1 PEDLWAFV
9 ILEFFIPHCTL
20 SYEKSPNSKALE
32 QLKTFPHT
40 ANDSNPRLDTIRSS
54 ALSLLVDTPYENI
67 ERHTRNVSIED
78 LTHQVLDNR
87 DSTIGSDQE
96 SLEKIG
102 RWGEHWV
109 NEYLRTKYNDK
120 IQSNKIEILW
130 LNEIL
135 EQGKPY
141 DFIIKNLKSQI
152 ITYIEVK
159 STLSTN
165 RQLIPMTY
173 NELQYCC
180 SLSDINQ
187 QYQIYRVYN
196 TGQLKKVKLRIVE
209 NIEEKLRKHD
219 LELFLL
225 I

>member
-1 PEDLWAFV
+1 MAYVRFKMERNTWG
-9 ILEFFIPHCTL
+9 L
-20 SYEKSPNSKALE
+20 SLV
-32 QLKTFPHT
+32 
-40 ANDSNPRLDTIRSS
+40 NDSIPRLDNIRSGT
-54 ALSLLVDTPYENI
+54 LSTIIDTPYETI
-67 ERHTRNVSIED
+67 EQHTKHVNIED

-87 DSTIGSDQE
+87 NSTIGSDQE

-102 RWGEHWV
+102 RWGEQWV
-109 NEYLRTKYNDK
+109 NEYLHAKYQDK
-120 IQSNKIEILW
+120 IQLNEIEIIW
-130 LNEIL
+130 LNEKF

-141 DFIIKNLKSQI
+141 DFIIKYLKTKI

-159 STLSTN
+159 STLSNN
-165 RQLIPMTY
+165 RQLIPITY

-187 QYQIYRVYN
+187 HFQIYRVYN
-196 TGQLKKVKLRIVE
+196 TGQVKKVKLRIVE
-209 NIEEKLRKHD
+209 NLEEKLRKHD